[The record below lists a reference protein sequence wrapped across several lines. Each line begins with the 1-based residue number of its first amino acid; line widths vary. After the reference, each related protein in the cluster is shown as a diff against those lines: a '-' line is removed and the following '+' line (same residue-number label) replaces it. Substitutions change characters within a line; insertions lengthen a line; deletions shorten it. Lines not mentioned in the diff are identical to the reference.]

1 MKSASASG
9 IEYSLIRSRR
19 KTADIVIERDGR
31 VVVRAPETVPAE
43 QIADIVDAKQFWIY
57 RSLAEWRDL
66 NATRVLREFRDGEG
80 FLYLGRAY
88 RLRLVSGQ
96 RKPLSLRDGR
106 FLLRRELAE
115 CGDPEAARAAFRNYY
130 VERGRERIGTRVA
143 YFAPKAGV
151 SPTSTEVRE
160 LGNRWASC
168 SPEGRLAFHWKC
180 LMAPLSI
187 IDYIVVHELCHLHH
201 QDHHDAF
208 WNEVDKV
215 LPEYRQ
221 RKEWLRVHGASFD
234 L

>member
-96 RKPLSLRDGR
+96 RKPLSLR
-106 FLLRRELAE
+106 RRPPWPPTICTSRPKPSLSTRSS
-115 CGDPEAARAAFRNYY
+115 PNSAA
-130 VERGRERIGTRVA
+130 
-143 YFAPKAGV
+143 
-151 SPTSTEVRE
+151 SPT
-160 LGNRWASC
+160 
-168 SPEGRLAFHWKC
+168 
-180 LMAPLSI
+180 I
-187 IDYIVVHELCHLHH
+187 
-201 QDHHDAF
+201 
-208 WNEVDKV
+208 
-215 LPEYRQ
+215 
-221 RKEWLRVHGASFD
+221 
-234 L
+234 